1 MVSVVLI
8 LLRLSWLRY
17 SWHCVFQ
24 QVSLMKN
31 PENCCWK
38 TSKIFYEKPWKFMK
52 KLRIFLGKN
61 GDDFEF
67 EIISFIYF
75 IQTVEFQLIRIQFL
89 FPKVSCWLLF
99 VWMENTYL
107 KKGNLTNI
115 FLSVLFI
122 FASCW
127 RYHAN

>member
-1 MVSVVLI
+1 
-8 LLRLSWLRY
+8 
-17 SWHCVFQ
+17 
-24 QVSLMKN
+24 
-31 PENCCWK
+31 
-38 TSKIFYEKPWKFMK
+38 MK

-107 KKGNLTNI
+107 KKGNLTNSI
-115 FLSVLFI
+115 SFCFIHLCILLEIPCELEVIELGNILILLLSFTSDVMPFLYLFHQLSSRFCLDDI
-122 FASCW
+122 QFTTK
-127 RYHAN
+127 RLYF